1 MSNDKT
7 LETEI
12 IRITKRLSEVD
23 KRYRELQSEREK
35 WLQKPD
41 STEKLSKLDELAG
54 TLRIVDGDAAVL
66 RNILKDL
73 HAEKTLKDKEDKQR
87 ELEEEIEA
95 MRAIKKKMLVERNVR
110 QEVVAKAREIISQ
123 AEAEHNAVFD
133 TLFELN
139 SEFKSLQKQFLIN
152 KFGSASNIP
161 RNWENELAA
170 GLISEGELGW
180 LR

>member
-1 MSNDKT
+1 MTDKKT

-12 IRITKRLSEVD
+12 IRITKRLMEID
-23 KRYRELQSEREK
+23 TRYKALLSEREE
-35 WLQKPD
+35 WLQKPN
-41 STEKLSKLDELAG
+41 SPEKIERLDELAG

-73 HAEKTLKDKEDKQR
+73 HAEKAQKDKEDRQR
-87 ELEEEIEA
+87 ELEQKIEA
-95 MRAIKKKMLVERNVR
+95 MRGIKKKLLVEGNVR
-110 QEVVAKAREIISQ
+110 REVVAKAREIISE

-133 TLFELN
+133 TLFEIN
-139 SEFKSLQKQFLIN
+139 NQFKTLQKQFLIN
-152 KFGSASNIP
+152 KFGSSSNIP